1 MQQDHLEFGED
12 ARKRLLVGA
21 NLLADAVKVTL
32 GPKGRNVVMRNFDQP
47 PIITKDGV
55 SVARKVE
62 IKGQLE
68 EMGASLIRAVASKAN
83 DEAGDGT
90 TTSTVIAQAILNQGF
105 KAQAANYNII
115 DIKHGI
121 EKTIDA
127 AVEALK
133 AQALPCNQEADIEHV
148 ASISANNDAS
158 IGKIVAEAIRAVGEH
173 GVVTI
178 EEGKGFHTEL
188 HVVKGM
194 QLDRGYLS
202 PHFVNIRGKMRVE
215 HNMPLILL
223 VDGKLS
229 QFDQVVP
236 AMEIAAKQKRPLF
249 VMAEEVEGEALSTL
263 VVNHMRKTLDVVA
276 TRTPGF
282 GPRRQAILHD
292 IAALTGATV
301 MSPETGNDVSQMTEQ
316 DFGQAERVELTKDQF
331 TLIKGL
337 GGEARI
343 ADRIDQ
349 INAEIDAS
357 DSEYDI
363 QKMTERRARLS
374 GGIALI
380 EVGAATETEV
390 KEKKARVE
398 DALHATRAA
407 IEEGIVPGGG
417 IALIRVCETLSL
429 PDVSNDD
436 EKAGVHIAL
445 DAMQAPFKQIVRN
458 AGLDAGVYLEKVKA
472 QPAEFGY
479 NAAIGEFG
487 SMIEMGVID
496 PAKVTRLSLQ
506 TASSIAALMLT
517 TEALVGDTDPDYV
530 PSHHHEH

>member
-1 MQQDHLEFGED
+1 MHQDHLEFGED
-12 ARKRLLVGA
+12 ARKRLLIGA

-55 SVARKVE
+55 SVARKVA
-62 IKGQLE
+62 IKGQME

-121 EKTIDA
+121 EKAIQA
-127 AVEALK
+127 AVIALK
-133 AQALPCNQEADIEHV
+133 DQAVPCNQEADIEHV
-148 ASISANNDAS
+148 ATISANNDTS

-194 QLDRGYLS
+194 QFDRGYLS
-202 PHFVNIRGKMRVE
+202 PHFVNVRGKMRVE
-215 HNMPLILL
+215 HAMPLILL

-249 VMAEEVEGEALSTL
+249 VMAEDVEGEALSTL

-276 TRTPGF
+276 VKTPGF

-301 MSPETGNDVSQMTEQ
+301 MSSETGHDVAQISEY
-316 DFGQAERVELTKDQF
+316 DFGQVEKIELSKDSF

-337 GGEARI
+337 GTEARI
-343 ADRIDQ
+343 ADRIAQ
-349 INAEIDAS
+349 INAEIESS
-357 DSEYDI
+357 DSEYDM

-417 IALIRVCETLSL
+417 IALLRVCETMAL
-429 PDVSNDD
+429 PDATSDD
-436 EKAGVHIAL
+436 EKAGMQIAL
-445 DAMQAPFKQIVRN
+445 DAMKSPFRQIVKN
-458 AGLDAGVYLEKVKA
+458 AGLDAGVYLEKVSN
-472 QPAEFGY
+472 QPFEFGY
-479 NAAIGEFG
+479 NAANGKFG
-487 SMIEMGVID
+487 SMLEMGVID